1 MEFIHSCIFLETHLF
16 MKLTYVKSA
25 LGMGLLCCGLFSC
38 QSVKKPPLADANQGH
53 TTVRETVELASEPSF
68 PGGSTAWTKH
78 LTQEIEANMDDLTEE
93 NVSGTVVIS
102 FTVDTS
108 GQVTNARVESCCES
122 GKKNCASPDTKLA
135 QVALQAVT
143 KVPRW
148 EPARRAADGKPV
160 KSIKKQPVT
169 FRLEQS

>member
-1 MEFIHSCIFLETHLF
+1 
-16 MKLTYVKSA
+16 MKLTYVTSA
-25 LGMGLLCCGLFSC
+25 LGMGLLCCGLVSC
-38 QSVKKPPLADANQGH
+38 QNEKKPPLGNANQVQP
-53 TTVRETVELASEPSF
+53 TVLQTVELASEPSF

-78 LTQEIEANMDDLTEE
+78 LTHEIEANIDDLTEE
-93 NVSGTVVIS
+93 NVSGTVVVS

-143 KVPRW
+143 NVPRW

-160 KSIKKQPVT
+160 KSVKKQPVT